1 MSTELDPNTPH
12 GHTARNARREGRLVV
27 RVTMRDNQM
36 SQMLPDGRGYSGA
49 GPHEIQ
55 IYKTDV
61 KNLDALV
68 ETAPQEVEAAHR
80 RHARFMAAWLAE
92 DKARVPEAYP
102 GSVSE
107 AFCTEMM
114 RDVKPVVSWKM
125 VHELDTI
132 QMESVR
138 ATAAAGAEA
147 AANQAK
153 ANGSWSQASSE
164 PSLSLADV
172 KRMIDEG
179 VAAQTG
185 PAIAKAISAERER
198 VAKGGK

>member
-1 MSTELDPNTPH
+1 MSIELDPNTPH

-61 KNLDALV
+61 KNLEALV
-68 ETAPQEVEAAHR
+68 ETAPLEVEAAHR
-80 RHARFMAAWLAE
+80 RHARFLAAWLAE
-92 DKARVPEAYP
+92 DKARVAEAYP

-107 AFCTEMM
+107 AFRVEMM
-114 RDVKPVVSWKM
+114 RDMKPVVSWCQ
-125 VHELDTI
+125 VGDELDTI
-132 QMESVR
+132 HMESVR

-147 AANQAK
+147 AAHQA
-153 ANGSWSQASSE
+153 AASGGNAGGSFTRE
-164 PSLSLADV
+164 DV
-172 KRMIDEG
+172 QRMIGDAVG
-179 VAAQTG
+179 KALANVA
-185 PAIAKAISAERER
+185 
-198 VAKGGK
+198 AKGGK